1 VAPETGVRL
10 KSVPPETR
18 KRNQRDREIRERY
31 QKGAELINRA
41 RSAWGTSRYYQRV
54 ELKKQL
60 APFVPRGTV
69 GNSIKGILGP
79 ECSSCDERTKQNRGP
94 AAAFAK
100 ERLERARDRSVSY
113 NPARLNLRR
122 IKVRLKDLLGSRK
135 EKRPFPSIDKKD
147 QEEEEE
153 DTPEGEPEDYKDDEP
168 DYGGGSDDDRTGAAA
183 QCIAAN

>member
-1 VAPETGVRL
+1 M
-10 KSVPPETR
+10 
-18 KRNQRDREIRERY
+18 
-31 QKGAELINRA
+31 
-41 RSAWGTSRYYQRV
+41 
-54 ELKKQL
+54 
-60 APFVPRGTV
+60 
-69 GNSIKGILGP
+69 GP

-122 IKVRLKDLLGSRK
+122 IKVRVKDLLGSRK